1 MRRLQ
6 QIITA
11 GFLLSGSISAQQP
24 VHDPFYDAKQKELMF
39 LELDSRRTE
48 IDREVALRRQALYL
62 ESQFLARMNRFVA
75 LWSAFAN
82 EYNEK
87 HAFNIK
93 LADEISKAF
102 HELENDEGW
111 PKFKRHAPQ

>member
-11 GFLLSGSISAQQP
+11 GFLLSGLISAQQP

-39 LELDSRRTE
+39 LELESRRTE
-48 IDREVALRRQALYL
+48 MDRELALRRHAQYL
-62 ESQFLARMNRFVA
+62 ETHFIAKVNRFVA
-75 LWSAFAN
+75 LWSALVS
-82 EYNEK
+82 EYSEK

-93 LADEISKAF
+93 LAGEVSKA
-102 HELENDEGW
+102 
-111 PKFKRHAPQ
+111 